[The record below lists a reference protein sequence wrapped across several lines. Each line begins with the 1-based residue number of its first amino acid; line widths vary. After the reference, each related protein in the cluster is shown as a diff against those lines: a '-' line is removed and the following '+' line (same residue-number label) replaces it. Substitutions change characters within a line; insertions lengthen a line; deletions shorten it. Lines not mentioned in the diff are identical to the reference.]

1 LIGKGEI
8 SMSKNIIF
16 DKYGYYAYI
25 GVFKEKDYECSS
37 LILDTNT
44 AINVENFYYKPN
56 KMDERKRKATLDFL
70 SDNISIDFVP
80 GLAMEEACWD
90 FSLKGIN
97 QQQLKKMEN
106 AFNNIYRMNV
116 KDLELHS
123 KGQGGDLQHF
133 VQRNPTPQLSS
144 LIDQLEA
151 NPVLVGTYATV
162 LKIMILQKKE
172 KNKLKAI
179 EKYIDFVKEKLFV
192 NHAIETN
199 IAINYFLGTPKMQE
213 IGDKIFKFGK
223 KNPLFNAW
231 NTSWDIFFLRYLQKM
246 YYEGLAYDIIKP
258 KLVTSDQG
266 LIRLA
271 EMTSLEAVIQEKNN
285 IIPVISFY
293 DSDIRQEF
301 INEAS
306 KIEKDLRNTFY
317 QRRKA
322 ISEIENITDYVK
334 SLIRDLEMELLSL

>member
-1 LIGKGEI
+1 
-8 SMSKNIIF
+8 
-16 DKYGYYAYI
+16 
-25 GVFKEKDYECSS
+25 
-37 LILDTNT
+37 
-44 AINVENFYYKPN
+44 
-56 KMDERKRKATLDFL
+56 
-70 SDNISIDFVP
+70 
-80 GLAMEEACWD
+80 
-90 FSLKGIN
+90 
-97 QQQLKKMEN
+97 
-106 AFNNIYRMNV
+106 
-116 KDLELHS
+116 
-123 KGQGGDLQHF
+123 
-133 VQRNPTPQLSS
+133 
-144 LIDQLEA
+144 
-151 NPVLVGTYATV
+151 
-162 LKIMILQKKE
+162 
-172 KNKLKAI
+172 
-179 EKYIDFVKEKLFV
+179 
-192 NHAIETN
+192 
-199 IAINYFLGTPKMQE
+199 MQE

-306 KIEKDLRNTFY
+306 KIEKDLHLRNTFY